1 MSKKKRVISEEK
13 TKELQKDWQG
23 YGAMTVA
30 YSLVVIIIILLRLS
44 QNCISNRKASGLFS
58 RGFPF
63 LSVLISF
70 DNSF

>member
-30 YSLVVIIIILLRLS
+30 YSQLSLSFLLRLS

-63 LSVLISF
+63 LPILISF

>member
-30 YSLVVIIIILLRLS
+30 YSLVVIIIVLIAIIAKLYF
-44 QNCISNRKASGLFS
+44 NRKASGLFS